1 MTRRSTLRLAAAV
14 VVAAVAVP
22 SAAQAVRSG
31 PVTASAAASRTVTLK
46 GIAFT
51 PKTLRIK
58 RGQTVTWVWK
68 DGSIPHDV
76 KSSTFKS
83 SKIKTSGTYKVKFP
97 KKGTFAY
104 VCTIHPNMKAKI
116 VVR

>member
-1 MTRRSTLRLAAAV
+1 MSRTLILRLAAAAAV
-14 VVAAVAVP
+14 TAVAVP

-46 GIAFT
+46 GIAYS
-51 PKTLRIK
+51 PKTLTIK

-76 KSSTFKS
+76 NSSKFKS
-83 SKIKTSGTYKVKFP
+83 SKIKTSGSYKVKFS
-97 KKGTFAY
+97 KKGTFSY
-104 VCTIHPNMKAKI
+104 RCTIHPNMKAKI
-116 VVR
+116 VVK